1 MFTIPYDELDTNI
14 VELVR
19 AINSFPG
26 IYTVGSCGG
35 HPNNKDFQNRE
46 GTFDIVFQ
54 LEVEGRRP
62 TEDAWL
68 SLEFLVYI
76 FNNVFYR
83 TGSKV
88 FVGPYSAP
96 PHYNKPGSTIT
107 FRLGGEED
115 PNEIAELLK
124 DQKAQWFLVW
134 ERAADKQS

>member
-1 MFTIPYDELDTNI
+1 MVIVPYDELDANV

-35 HPNNKDFQNRE
+35 HPNNQDFQSRE
-46 GTFDIVFQ
+46 GTFDIVLQ
-54 LEVEGRRP
+54 LEVESMRP

-76 FNNVFYR
+76 FNNVFYG
-83 TGSKV
+83 TGIKV

-96 PHYNKPGSTIT
+96 PHYNEPGSTIT
-107 FRLGGEED
+107 FRAGGEENPD
-115 PNEIAELLK
+115 EIAELLL
-124 DQKAQWFLVW
+124 DQKNQWFLVW
-134 ERAADKQS
+134 KQAAEEQ